1 MRLRPWLLASIGL
14 NLILAAA
21 WYIAD
26 LQEESFAP
34 VPTRRLDL
42 DARKVRTNSVVRR
55 ITFTWA
61 DLAATNLPAYITNL
75 RNKGCPEGVIR
86 DIILADV
93 NKGYARRRATE
104 VVTPDQ
110 QWWRSSPDP
119 AVAGAA
125 NAQFRDL
132 ETGRRAELTDLL
144 GTNWVTV
151 TDQLAWVIS
160 NYGLTGPELGDLPA
174 VIKQAVFDIAGRT
187 TEELRGM
194 DAMEAARIRSAERLA
209 LGAVLP
215 EAALREYLLRYS
227 QNAARLRELTRGV
240 TLSPEQFAGLFD
252 AADPIASLPEFYYQG
267 TDAQMQQRQRD
278 LQTRYDAAL
287 RQWIGD
293 EAFAALQMSLDPL
306 YVAAREAAQQSGAP
320 DKAIGPLYQI
330 NRATQTEL
338 NRIRADPALGN
349 EERIKA
355 LEETRVEEQKA
366 IELLLGPTVFQRWL
380 QTQVRP

>member
-1 MRLRPWLLASIGL
+1 
-14 NLILAAA
+14 
-21 WYIAD
+21 
-26 LQEESFAP
+26 
-34 VPTRRLDL
+34 
-42 DARKVRTNSVVRR
+42 
-55 ITFTWA
+55 
-61 DLAATNLPAYITNL
+61 
-75 RNKGCPEGVIR
+75 
-86 DIILADV
+86 
-93 NKGYARRRATE
+93 
-104 VVTPDQ
+104 
-110 QWWRSSPDP
+110 
-119 AVAGAA
+119 VAGAA

-338 NRIRADPALGN
+338 NRIRADPAVGN